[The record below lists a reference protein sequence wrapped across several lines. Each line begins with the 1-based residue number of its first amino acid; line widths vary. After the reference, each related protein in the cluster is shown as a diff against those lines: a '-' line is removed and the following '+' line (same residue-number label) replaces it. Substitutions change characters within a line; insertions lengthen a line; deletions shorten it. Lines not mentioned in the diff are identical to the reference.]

1 MPLFRSATPAET
13 PEGSHAYREI
23 KNKEISYKRA
33 RRDRVRRFVTMTV
46 FVLVI
51 GGIAAALRLGYWYL
65 TTAPRFAT
73 NIVKITGNR
82 HASSDQL
89 LTLVGGPRPGNVFTL
104 DLPAIQAR
112 VMEHSWVREASVSRV
127 LPGTLEV
134 RIVERMPVAVAVTAK
149 GPWLVDSEG
158 VRVSPYGAEHAEF
171 DLPFIS
177 GLKEGPED
185 DLLALGLRA
194 LAAIGAAEPATVGRI
209 SEIDCAHESVRLI
222 FMDGTPALIVGSEQ
236 FVERMEFY
244 WRIAPSL
251 RDRFARID
259 YVDLRFTPR
268 VYIKGDF
275 VITTTQEP
283 AAAAAG
289 AA

>member
-1 MPLFRSATPAET
+1 MPLFGKATPAET

-33 RRDRVRRFVTMTV
+33 RRDRFRRLLTMTV

-51 GGIAAALRLGYWYL
+51 GGLAAGLRFGYWYL

-73 NIVKITGNR
+73 NIVTITGNR

-89 LTLVGGPRPGNVFTL
+89 LDLVGGPRPGNVFTL

-112 VMEHSWVREASVSRV
+112 LLEHSWVKEASVSRV
-127 LPGTLEV
+127 MPGTLEV
-134 RIVERMPVAVAVTAK
+134 RIVERTPVAVAVTAK

-177 GLKEGPED
+177 GLKGGPED
-185 DLLALGLRA
+185 ELLALGLRA
-194 LAAIGAAEPATVGRI
+194 LASIGVAEPATVARL
-209 SEIDCAHESVRLI
+209 SEIDCSHESVRLI
-222 FMDGTPALIVGSEQ
+222 FLDGTPALIVGSEK

-244 WRIAPSL
+244 QRIAPSL

-275 VITTTQEP
+275 LKTTTQEP
-283 AAAAAG
+283 VEAAAG
-289 AA
+289 AV